1 MDLTRGPE
9 YNRLPA
15 ARRRRDLPDQSH
27 RRSIRVAE
35 SFEKFRQSYVG
46 NWVTVSEAPYHRL
59 ARA

>member
-1 MDLTRGPE
+1 MDLTRGGE

-35 SFEKFRQSYVG
+35 SFEKSRQSCLG
-46 NWVTVSEAPYHRL
+46 NPVAVSEAPYYRL